1 MHKLSGVEPQKV
13 FKYFEEIS
21 QIPRGSGNMEKIS
34 GYCVTFAKEHNLKYI
49 KDDANNV
56 IIYKDATQGFE
67 NADAVILQGHMDM
80 VCQKTDESMADFEKD
95 GIDIF
100 IDGDFIK
107 ARGTT
112 LGADNGI
119 AVAMMLSVL
128 ADKNLEH
135 PPIEAVFTTDEEIG
149 MIGASKLD
157 VSVLKGKR
165 MINLDSEEENA
176 LTVSCAG
183 GSDVKITLPITK
195 ETKKGT
201 RIKVQINGLKG
212 GHSGVEIDKGRVNA
226 NVLMGRVLNK
236 IKQVADFDII
246 AIDGGTKRNA
256 IPLDSVAEIL
266 AYDESKVT
274 NAIEEY
280 FGIIKDEFKDREPG
294 CNIEVS
300 VGSSGEFEIF
310 DEKSTEKIIYM
321 LITTPNGVTDMSKS
335 IEGLVETSL
344 NLGILKT
351 EQCGVVMQYALRSNK
366 KSALDFLEERL
377 LCFGKN
383 NGCETLLSGRYEPW
397 EYRGNSPMRDMY
409 IKTYSERV
417 GKEPNVEAIH
427 AGLEC
432 AVFSGN
438 IKDLDSIAIGPDMF
452 DVHTVK
458 ERLSIPSTKLIYEI
472 LCDILKKLK

>member
-1 MHKLSGVEPQKV
+1 MQKLQGIEPANV

-21 QIPRGSGNMEKIS
+21 QIPRGSGDMQKIS
-34 GYCVTFAKEHNLKYI
+34 GYCVNFAKEHNLKYI

-56 IIYKDATQGFE
+56 VIFKDATQGYE
-67 NADAVILQGHMDM
+67 NADTVILQGHMDM
-80 VCQKTDESMADFEKD
+80 VCQKTDECEIDFEKD

-107 ARGTT
+107 AKGTT

-119 AVAMMLSVL
+119 AMAMILSIL
-128 ADKNLEH
+128 EDDTLEH
-135 PPIEAVFTTDEEIG
+135 PSIEAVFTTDEEIG

-157 VSVLKGKR
+157 VGILKGKR

-195 ETKKGT
+195 TIKKGT
-201 RIKVQINGLKG
+201 KIEVQINGLKG

-236 IKQVADFDII
+236 IKQITDFDII
-246 AIDGGTKRNA
+246 GINGGTKRNA
-256 IPLDSVAEIL
+256 IPLDSVADIL
-266 AYDESKVT
+266 VDDESKVT
-274 NAIEEY
+274 GKIKEY
-280 FGIIKDEFKDREPG
+280 FGIIKEEIKDREPN

-300 VGSSGEFEIF
+300 VKNSGNFEVL
-310 DEKSTEKIIYM
+310 DKTDKIIYM
-321 LITTPNGVTDMSKS
+321 LITTPNGVVDMSKS
-335 IEGLVETSL
+335 IDGLVETSL

-351 EQCGVVMQYALRSNK
+351 EPNKIVMQYALRSNK
-366 KSALDFLEERL
+366 RSALDFLEERL
-377 LCFGKN
+377 LCFGKYN
-383 NGCETLLSGRYEPW
+383 ECEVELSGRYEPW
-397 EYRGNSPMRDMY
+397 EYRENSPMRDMY
-409 IKTYSERV
+409 IKVYSERV
-417 GKEPNVEAIH
+417 GKKPNVEAIH

-432 AVFSGN
+432 AVFSGA

-452 DVHTVK
+452 DVHTVE

-472 LCDILKKLK
+472 LGDLLKKLK